1 MKPPLGWVRAMT
13 LHPTES
19 RRVLR
24 LAFPIVLGSL
34 SITLLSVVDTA
45 MLGRLGP
52 APLAASGVA
61 GVLFLAIVFPLTSI
75 GVGVQALTARRHGE
89 GRLDLCGDVVGDG
102 VRLALAIGVPIVAL
116 APSLARWSGPILS
129 GDPEVVALGS
139 AYLHYRLL
147 GAGFMF
153 VNWAFRGFYAGIG
166 ETKHP
171 MIASILI
178 TLVNVG
184 LDYVLIFGHGTAPLG
199 IRGAAIA
206 STAAVGAGT
215 VYFVLVALTPTYRT
229 TYALLRGLVSRPRWA
244 GRIVRLSLPVVAQR
258 VISHGSW
265 FVFFTVMARIGT
277 AELAASNVMRSIY
290 NLSIM
295 IAVGMGTAGATL
307 VGQGL
312 GARRSGEAERL
323 AWEAT
328 KLSAFAMAAVGALF
342 VLVPDWVFRIYT
354 SDPTVIAV
362 GRLPLILLGPVQA
375 LAGIGI
381 VLSQALQGAGNTR
394 FVMIAELAICGGV
407 YLPIVYF
414 LGLRTPLGMIGAWSG
429 EYIYWALLAAVMFL
443 RFRQGRWKSIEI

>member
-1 MKPPLGWVRAMT
+1 MRLPLRWLRPLA
-13 LHPTES
+13 LHPAAS
-19 RRVLR
+19 RRVLQ
-24 LAFPIVLGSL
+24 LAYPIVLGSL
-34 SITLLSVVDTA
+34 SVTLLSVVDTA

-89 GRLDLCGDVVGDG
+89 GRQDLCGDVAGDG
-102 VRLALAIGVPIVAL
+102 LRLALLIGLPIVAL
-116 APSLARWSGPILS
+116 APLLARWFGPILS
-129 GDPEVVALGS
+129 GDPEVVALGRE
-139 AYLHYRLL
+139 YLHYRLL

-166 ETKHP
+166 ETRHQ

-178 TLVNVG
+178 TAVNVG

-206 STAAVGAGT
+206 STAAVGVGT
-215 VYFVLVALTPTYRT
+215 LYFTFVALTPAYRA
-229 TYALLRGLVSRPRWA
+229 TYALPRGLVSRPRWA

-258 VISHGSW
+258 IISHGSW

-277 AELAASNVMRSIY
+277 VELAASNVMRSIY

-295 IAVGMGTAGATL
+295 IAVGMGTAGAAL
-307 VGQGL
+307 LGQSL
-312 GARRSGEAERL
+312 GARRADDAEQL
-323 AWEAT
+323 AWEAA
-328 KLSAFAMAAVGALF
+328 KLSAYAMAIVGVLF
-342 VLVPDWVFRIYT
+342 VIAPDWVFRIYT

-362 GRLPLILLGPVQA
+362 GRLPLALLGPVQA
-375 LAGIGI
+375 LAGIGL

-394 FVMIAELAICGGV
+394 FVMIAELAICGLF
-407 YLPIVYF
+407 YLPTVYF

-429 EYIYWALLAAVMFL
+429 EYIYWALLAIVMFV
-443 RFRQGRWKSIEI
+443 RFRQGRWRSIEI